1 MEISTNIFFGY
12 LPFNSVMKL
21 FIIYMN
27 EGISVYFRAMYSLMK
42 MLKIEILN
50 ITDMSSLKNTIRDL
64 GINFS
69 PQ

>member
-50 ITDMSSLKNTIRDL
+50 ITDMS
-64 GINFS
+64 
-69 PQ
+69 